1 MKARKKDD
9 ERGDNLCSSIITIV
23 ILITKGFPD
32 VCIEFECEDYCW
44 IVPPLVDRMF
54 VCYNI
59 LDRRSSFIYYHAH
72 QTIVLQCCS
81 PKIPKVDNIHHA
93 IGRETVRAM

>member
-32 VCIEFECEDYCW
+32 MCIEFECEDYC
-44 IVPPLVDRMF
+44 
-54 VCYNI
+54 
-59 LDRRSSFIYYHAH
+59 
-72 QTIVLQCCS
+72 
-81 PKIPKVDNIHHA
+81 
-93 IGRETVRAM
+93 